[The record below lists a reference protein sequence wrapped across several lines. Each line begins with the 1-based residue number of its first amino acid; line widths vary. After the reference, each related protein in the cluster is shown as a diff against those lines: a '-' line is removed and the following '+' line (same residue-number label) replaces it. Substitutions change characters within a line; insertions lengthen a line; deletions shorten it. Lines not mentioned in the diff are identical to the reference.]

1 MKELLET
8 GVHFGHRVR
17 KWNPKMKEY
26 IYMERKGVHIINL
39 EKTIRLFEEA
49 YMFIRD
55 SIAEGKEILFVGTK
69 RQVQKTIEEEALR
82 CGGHYVNQR
91 WLGGA
96 LTNFSIIR
104 TRIDRMVELEDHERA
119 GDLDRLPNKEAIRLR
134 KELVKLQR
142 NLAGLRNMKRT
153 PDILFVI
160 DTMVELNSIHEARL
174 LKIPVVAVID
184 TNCDPDVIDY
194 PIPGNDD
201 AIKATKLIISKI
213 AQAVSEGNEG
223 KTFEAPTPVVSPAA
237 EKAEAEASAN
247 GAPTA
252 DAEKPAAEAPAK
264 AEEAA
269 AEEPAAKAPA
279 KAEEVAVEEP
289 AAEVAAKAEEA
300 AAEEPAAKAPAKAEE
315 VAAEEPAAE
324 VSAEEAPAAEEVV
337 VDEAVATAEVSEN
350 GVEETTEGKDGSE

>member
-1 MKELLET
+1 MEKGATNVGVLTMKELLET

-49 YMFIRD
+49 YMFIRN
-55 SIAEGKEILFVGTK
+55 SVAEGKEILFVGTK

-82 CGGHYVNQR
+82 CGAHYVNQR

-104 TRIDRMVELEDHERA
+104 ARIDRMVELEDHERA
-119 GDLDRLPNKEAIRLR
+119 GDLERLPNKEAIRLR
-134 KELVKLQR
+134 KELAKLQR
-142 NLAGLRNMKRT
+142 NLAGLRNMRSV

-160 DTMVELNSIHEARL
+160 DTQVELNAIHEARL
-174 LKIPVVAVID
+174 LNIPVVAVID

-213 AQAVSEGNEG
+213 AQAVAEGNEG
-223 KTFEAPTPVVSPAA
+223 KTFETPAA
-237 EKAEAEASAN
+237 KSAPADESETAVTEGTSENGVAPEKEAAAVATEKAS
-247 GAPTA
+247 
-252 DAEKPAAEAPAK
+252 

-269 AEEPAAKAPA
+269 DEES
-279 KAEEVAVEEP
+279 VVEET
-289 AAEVAAKAEEA
+289 AAEVGA
-300 AAEEPAAKAPAKAEE
+300 
-315 VAAEEPAAE
+315 
-324 VSAEEAPAAEEVV
+324 
-337 VDEAVATAEVSEN
+337 SEN
-350 GVEETTEGKDGSE
+350 GAEEENTEGKDES

>member
-1 MKELLET
+1 MGVLTMKELLET

-49 YMFIRD
+49 YMFIRN
-55 SIAEGKEILFVGTK
+55 SVAEGKEILFVGTK

-82 CGGHYVNQR
+82 CGAHYVNQR

-104 TRIDRMVELEDHERA
+104 ARIDRMVELEDHERA
-119 GDLDRLPNKEAIRLR
+119 GDLERLPNKEAIRLR
-134 KELVKLQR
+134 KELAKLQR
-142 NLAGLRNMKRT
+142 NLAGLRNMRSV

-160 DTMVELNSIHEARL
+160 DTQVELNAIHEARL
-174 LKIPVVAVID
+174 LNIPVVAVID

-213 AQAVSEGNEG
+213 AQAVAEGNEG
-223 KTFEAPTPVVSPAA
+223 KTFETPAA
-237 EKAEAEASAN
+237 KSAPADESETAVTEGTSENGVAPEKEAAAVATEKAS
-247 GAPTA
+247 
-252 DAEKPAAEAPAK
+252 

-269 AEEPAAKAPA
+269 DEES
-279 KAEEVAVEEP
+279 VVEET
-289 AAEVAAKAEEA
+289 AAEVGA
-300 AAEEPAAKAPAKAEE
+300 
-315 VAAEEPAAE
+315 
-324 VSAEEAPAAEEVV
+324 
-337 VDEAVATAEVSEN
+337 SEN
-350 GVEETTEGKDGSE
+350 GAEEENTEGKDES